1 MLFPTPY
8 NYTKNS
14 VFIRLEASF
23 SPSVPLADN
32 NESISSINTM
42 APFSSFLANSNKALI
57 NLSDSPYHL
66 LTKSDDDTEK
76 NVELVS
82 AAKH

>member
-1 MLFPTPY
+1 MNT
-8 NYTKNS
+8 
-14 VFIRLEASF
+14 IA
-23 SPSVPLADN
+23 PSY
-32 NESISSINTM
+32 
-42 APFSSFLANSNKALI
+42 SFLANSNNALI

-66 LTKSDDDTEK
+66 LTKSDDDIEK

>member
-1 MLFPTPY
+1 M
-8 NYTKNS
+8 
-14 VFIRLEASF
+14 IRLKASF

-32 NESISSINTM
+32 HESISSINTIE
-42 APFSSFLANSNKALI
+42 PSSSFLANSNNALI

-76 NVELVS
+76 NVEFVS

>member
-1 MLFPTPY
+1 M
-8 NYTKNS
+8 
-14 VFIRLEASF
+14 IRLEASF

-32 NESISSINTM
+32 NESISSINTIE
-42 APFSSFLANSNKALI
+42 PSFSFLANSNKALI

-66 LTKSDDDTEK
+66 LTKSDDETEK
-76 NVELVS
+76 NVEFTS